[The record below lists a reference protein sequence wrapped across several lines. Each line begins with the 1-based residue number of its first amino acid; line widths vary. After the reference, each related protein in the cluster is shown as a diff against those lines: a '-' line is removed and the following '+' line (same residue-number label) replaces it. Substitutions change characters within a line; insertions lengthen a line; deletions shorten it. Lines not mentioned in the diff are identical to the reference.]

1 MRKQSIISSR
11 LVAILAALAVALVA
25 VAVILS
31 KCEGT
36 AVVEEK
42 SDHVEVTPATIA
54 SIKSIGQWEFLTIH
68 DEEYVDTVREGFF
81 SDDGLARIYYGT
93 LRLGLDMSHLDDHAI
108 RMEGDTVLVATLPPV
123 GLLDRHFI
131 DEARTRPFYEKG
143 RWEADARNDIRQ
155 LRLYARYDG
164 FYASILLLGSFA
176 CFLALSL
183 TATGS
188 WAWMGLTSLCPLIVL
203 LTPIFIYR
211 RLCKFRDEGL
221 GGTISAKRALL
232 YVLRTTT
239 NAALFFSL
247 LQYLYL
253 ALADNGLMAGVV
265 ERIVMADQQQT
276 EMIVKSLGMTMDQ
289 YMEQLRAIP
298 AFAMACNSFVTLA
311 MGGMLL
317 SAIMAPLAKRG

>member
-131 DEARTRPFYEKG
+131 DEARPPQDHHRAQHPDAPCHHGPEARSHAPAHAHPGPPAEEK
-143 RWEADARNDIRQ
+143 A
-155 LRLYARYDG
+155 
-164 FYASILLLGSFA
+164 
-176 CFLALSL
+176 
-183 TATGS
+183 
-188 WAWMGLTSLCPLIVL
+188 
-203 LTPIFIYR
+203 
-211 RLCKFRDEGL
+211 
-221 GGTISAKRALL
+221 
-232 YVLRTTT
+232 
-239 NAALFFSL
+239 
-247 LQYLYL
+247 
-253 ALADNGLMAGVV
+253 GLMA
-265 ERIVMADQQQT
+265 A
-276 EMIVKSLGMTMDQ
+276 
-289 YMEQLRAIP
+289 
-298 AFAMACNSFVTLA
+298 
-311 MGGMLL
+311 
-317 SAIMAPLAKRG
+317 